1 MDIYAEI
8 RQRFLN
14 GESQR
19 SIARELGVS
28 RQTVKKYCHGDT
40 HPDERKLYE
49 RPSVVITEEVEAFIL
64 SCFEEDRQENLKK
77 QKHTAK
83 RIYDRLV
90 TEKEFAGAY
99 STVRTTVR
107 DLKQEIVIPPQCD
120 MPLSFEPGEAIQI
133 DWGEATVYL
142 DGEKTKLNTFCARLC
157 YSCDIFVQVYKR
169 ANQESFLEAQQ
180 QMFEFFGGTPQRV
193 IFDNAK
199 VAVKEGFGLY
209 AKPQDKYLSFSA
221 HYAFKPD
228 FCNPAKGN
236 EKGLVENLVGYSRRN
251 FLVPVPRIKSIDE
264 LNQKLIKSCLK
275 YRQNHKIATRTH
287 SVALMYQEELQML
300 NPIPRYLFDTSK
312 SKIAKVDDFSTIRY
326 DKNNYSVPT
335 RYLRKNIT
343 VKGYA
348 NQVSML
354 YEGAEIAAYPRCYS
368 KNKTEYQLEH
378 YIDLIERK
386 PRSVLNSKPV
396 KETLTKELLDWARLL
411 PGGNKEMVKLLRLCV
426 DYGEEKII
434 SIKHKIPQQIIPTVD
449 MVRTYLNEPFNP
461 DIIYLKNEIDVT
473 TINLRKYDEKYG
485 VVN

>member
-19 SIARELGVS
+19 AIARELGVS
-28 RQTVKKYCHGDT
+28 RQTVKKYCQGDT
-40 HPDERKLYE
+40 HPDERKHYE
-49 RPSVVITEEVEAFIL
+49 RSSVVITEEIKAFIL

-90 TEKEFAGAY
+90 IEKEFAGAY

-142 DGEKTKLNTFCARLC
+142 DGEKTKLNIFCARLC

-236 EKGLVENLVGYSRRN
+236 EKGLVG
-251 FLVPVPRIKSIDE
+251 
-264 LNQKLIKSCLK
+264 
-275 YRQNHKIATRTH
+275 AT
-287 SVALMYQEELQML
+287 
-300 NPIPRYLFDTSK
+300 
-312 SKIAKVDDFSTIRY
+312 
-326 DKNNYSVPT
+326 
-335 RYLRKNIT
+335 
-343 VKGYA
+343 
-348 NQVSML
+348 
-354 YEGAEIAAYPRCYS
+354 
-368 KNKTEYQLEH
+368 
-378 YIDLIERK
+378 
-386 PRSVLNSKPV
+386 
-396 KETLTKELLDWARLL
+396 
-411 PGGNKEMVKLLRLCV
+411 
-426 DYGEEKII
+426 
-434 SIKHKIPQQIIPTVD
+434 
-449 MVRTYLNEPFNP
+449 
-461 DIIYLKNEIDVT
+461 
-473 TINLRKYDEKYG
+473 
-485 VVN
+485 